1 MLELFS
7 SGVKALDSFF
17 HTPVWG
23 SWILDWQLAICIPL
37 LLLAYVL
44 PRKARSLLLLF
55 YSFVFIGVLASLRYF
70 FLFVGVGLFFY
81 YFHYFVQDKA
91 WRGKASWCMVFLMIA
106 AFFMF
111 LNAPALQSPW
121 TGDKVHAFGISYT
134 LFRWIAFT
142 VDVGKGG
149 IRLSGNPLEFMSYAF
164 FYPTFFQGPIDRY
177 QDFVFHNLSQR
188 QALSTSIVLKNILR
202 IAGGIFK
209 AWIVKSF
216 LELDWVHY
224 FNYPQDLSY
233 GYLWMG
239 MYVRAIS
246 FYLLVSACNDL
257 SIACCRL
264 GGFKV
269 PENYN
274 YPYFRRNLAEFWRN
288 WHMSLMNILRE
299 YIYIPL
305 GGNRKHLYFNY
316 FILFMF
322 VAMWHVTSEA
332 FVIWGLMHAF
342 GMSFLRLWKNFWKR
356 VENFP
361 EGNFLKSA
369 QGMARKF
376 PKITYGISML
386 ITFHFVALAWLPFW
400 GGHPQGLSMILRL
413 LTGNHVALFL
423 WEP

>member
-1 MLELFS
+1 MMDFFS
-7 SGVKALDSFF
+7 KGLKALDSFF

-37 LLLAYVL
+37 LLLAYFL
-44 PRKARSLLLLF
+44 PRKPRSFLLLF
-55 YSFVFIGVLASLRYF
+55 YSFIFIGVLASLKYF
-70 FLFVGVGLFFY
+70 LLFVGVGLFFY
-81 YFHYFVQDKA
+81 YFHYFIQDKS
-91 WRGKASWCMVFLMIA
+91 WKSTASWIVVGLMIA
-106 AFFMF
+106 AFFLF

-121 TGDKVHAFGISYT
+121 TGAKVHAFGISYT

-142 VDVGKGG
+142 VDVGKGM
-149 IRLSGNPLEFMSYAF
+149 RLSGNPLEFMSYAF

-177 QDFVFHNLSQR
+177 QDFVSNNLSQR
-188 QALSTSIVLKNILR
+188 QPLTFKIVAENILR

-209 AWIVKSF
+209 AWIVKTY

-233 GYLWMG
+233 SYLWWG
-239 MYVRAIS
+239 MYARAIS

-274 YPYFRRNLAEFWRN
+274 FPYFRRNLAEFWRN

-299 YIYIPL
+299 YLYIPL
-305 GGNRKHLYFNY
+305 GGNRRHVYFNY
-316 FILFMF
+316 FVIFMF

-332 FVIWGLMHAF
+332 FVLWGLMHAL
-342 GMSFLRLWKNFWKR
+342 GMCFLRMWKNFWKR
-356 VENFP
+356 VESFSPDHFFKKLQN
-361 EGNFLKSA
+361 L
-369 QGMARKF
+369 ARKF
-376 PKITYGISML
+376 PKTTFTFSMI
-386 ITFHFVALAWLPFW
+386 ITFHFVALTWLPFW
-400 GGHPQGLSMILRL
+400 GGHPQGLSMILRIL
-413 LTGNHVALFL
+413 SGNRITLFI